1 MRLLMT
7 GLLTINLLSPVIAS
21 SAALTHVSGATRSA
35 AAAVAQDRRVRRGWR
50 DHKER
55 GRGIGS
61 AYRRA
66 GSSAG
71 RGGARFGKHIGRGRP
86 VRAGKHLGKG
96 VGGFGKH
103 SGVGTARVGKKVGK
117 GVKRIF

>member
-1 MRLLMT
+1 MRLLIT
-7 GLLTINLLSPVIAS
+7 VLLAISLLSPVIVS
-21 SAALTHVSGATRSA
+21 SAALTHVSGAMRSLA
-35 AAAVAQDRRVRRGWR
+35 AQDRRVRRGWR
-50 DHKER
+50 DHRRR
-55 GRGIGS
+55 GQGIGS

-71 RGGARFGKHIGRGRP
+71 RGGARFGKNIGRGCP

>member
-1 MRLLMT
+1 MRLLIT
-7 GLLTINLLSPVIAS
+7 VLLAISLLSPVVVS
-21 SAALTHVSGATRSA
+21 SAALTHVSGATRSGA
-35 AAAVAQDRRVRRGWR
+35 AAQDRRVRRGWR
-50 DHKER
+50 DHRRR
-55 GRGIGS
+55 GQGIGS

-71 RGGARFGKHIGRGRP
+71 RGGARFGKNIGRGRP

-103 SGVGTARVGKKVGK
+103 SGVGTARVGKKVGR